1 MSDDSPI
8 RIRPSGDLSPR
19 HPAARDRSA
28 GTLRLSGYLFPPGA
42 VIVLDGELDVASIPM
57 LTAHLSQPGVAC
69 LERLVADVS
78 GLQFCDC
85 AGLGALVKI
94 HRLAGESG
102 GWLRLCGATARMH
115 KLLGI
120 VRLSQVLLCYPGI
133 AQAFA
138 DAPAHE
144 RQRYPRQAR

>member
-1 MSDDSPI
+1 MLI
-8 RIRPSGDLSPR
+8 
-19 HPAARDRSA
+19 
-28 GTLRLSGYLFPPGA
+28 
-42 VIVLDGELDVASIPM
+42 GELDVASIPV
-57 LTAHLSQPGVAC
+57 LAAHLNQPGVAC

-78 GLQFCDC
+78 GLRFCDC

-115 KLLGI
+115 ELLRI
-120 VRLSQVLLCYPGI
+120 VGLSQVLLCYPGI

-138 DAPAHE
+138 DAPVHE
-144 RQRYPRQAR
+144 RQQHPRQAR